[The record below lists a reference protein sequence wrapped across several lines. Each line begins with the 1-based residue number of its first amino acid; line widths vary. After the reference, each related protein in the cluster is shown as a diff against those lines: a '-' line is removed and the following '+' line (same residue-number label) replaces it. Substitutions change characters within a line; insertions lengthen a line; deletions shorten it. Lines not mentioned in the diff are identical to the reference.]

1 MSFVN
6 GGGVPPIQ
14 VVTQSIDLD
23 DADNTD
29 DTERTTRRQRA
40 GKRDRRKGESMWG
53 WLFMSPT
60 LLLLLVFVIAPIAL
74 ALYVSFTKWNG
85 QGGPFSEQAETVGLE
100 NYKDLLIRDGL
111 TRKNFVSSLR
121 NNFYFVMLVVPLQ
134 TTIALFLALILNQ
147 RRLRGKSFFRTA
159 FYLPSISSAVA
170 VGLIFIFLFQGNGAV
185 NKILS
190 WFGVEPIQ
198 WFNNSEGIFHA
209 FFSLFGVDKPPGF
222 LANNEL
228 LGMDLW
234 SWLSGPSWSML
245 IIIILAVWTTS
256 GTFMLMLLAGLQ
268 AVPEDVHEAAAMDGA
283 GRWQTVR
290 LVTLPLL
297 KKQIILVI
305 TLGLIGTWQVFD
317 QIYVMSDGAGETVTP
332 AYLTYTTGI
341 REGRFGRA
349 SALAFILFAIILTFT
364 AIQRFVTRDKKGAL

>member
-6 GGGVPPIQ
+6 GEGVSPIQ
-14 VVTQSIDLD
+14 VVEQSIELD
-23 DADNTD
+23 DSTD
-29 DTERTTRRQRA
+29 TTDTTTRRQRA

-60 LLLLLVFVIAPIAL
+60 LLLLIVFVIAPIAL

-85 QGGPFSEQAETVGLE
+85 QGGPFSKQAETVGLN
-100 NYKDLLIRDGL
+100 NYRDLLVRDGL

-121 NNFYFVMLVVPLQ
+121 NNFYFVLLVVPLQ
-134 TTIALFLALILNQ
+134 TTIALALALILNQ

-185 NKILS
+185 NKILG
-190 WFGVEPIQ
+190 WFRVDPIQ
-198 WFNNSEGIFHA
+198 WFNNSQGIFHA
-209 FFSLFGVDKPPGF
+209 FFSLFGVDRAPGF
-222 LANNEL
+222 LANHDL

-297 KKQIILVI
+297 KKQIILVV

>member
-1 MSFVN
+1 MSLVN
-6 GGGVPPIQ
+6 GVGVSPIQ
-14 VVTQSIDLD
+14 VVEQSIELD
-23 DADNTD
+23 DSK
-29 DTERTTRRQRA
+29 DTTTRRQRA
-40 GKRDRRKGESMWG
+40 GKRDRRWGESMWG
-53 WLFMSPT
+53 GLFMSPT
-60 LLLLLVFVIAPIAL
+60 LLLLIVFVIAPIAL

-85 QGGPFSEQAETVGLE
+85 QGGPFSKQAETVGLD
-100 NYKDLLIRDGL
+100 NYRDLLIRDGL

-121 NNFYFVMLVVPLQ
+121 NNFYFVLLVVPLQ
-134 TTIALFLALILNQ
+134 TTIALALALILNQ
-147 RRLRGKSFFRTA
+147 RRLRGRGFFRTA

-185 NKILS
+185 NKIIG
-190 WFGVEPIQ
+190 WIGVDPIQ
-198 WFNNSEGIFHA
+198 WFNNSQGIFHA
-209 FFSLFGVDKPPGF
+209 FFSLFGVDRAPGF
-222 LANNEL
+222 LADHDL

-283 GRWQTVR
+283 GRWQTAR

-364 AIQRFVTRDKKGAL
+364 AVQRFVTRDKKGAL

>member
-6 GGGVPPIQ
+6 GEGVSPIQ
-14 VVTQSIDLD
+14 VVEQSIELD
-23 DADNTD
+23 DSTD
-29 DTERTTRRQRA
+29 TTDTTTRRQRA

-60 LLLLLVFVIAPIAL
+60 LLLLIVFVIAPIAL

-85 QGGPFSEQAETVGLE
+85 QGGPFSKQAETVGLD
-100 NYKDLLIRDGL
+100 NYRDLLVQDGL

-121 NNFYFVMLVVPLQ
+121 NNFYFVLLVVPLQ
-134 TTIALFLALILNQ
+134 TSIALALALILNQ

-185 NKILS
+185 NKILG
-190 WFGVEPIQ
+190 WFRVDPIQ
-198 WFNNSEGIFHA
+198 WFNNSQGIFHA
-209 FFSLFGVDKPPGF
+209 FFSLFGVDRAPGF
-222 LANNEL
+222 LANHDL

-297 KKQIILVI
+297 KKQIILVV